1 LLVTLNQ
8 EDNANP
14 SKSKTFHEHFGEKW
28 LQQWR
33 ERWEKA
39 PPWMSVLRRKEEGA
53 ICTVHITTGSSQ
65 KLVVIGTFTA
75 GSLGPQSFFEFLA
88 VDPAMKGRHC

>member
-1 LLVTLNQ
+1 LNKLQIQRSGCLLVTLNQ

-39 PPWMSVLRRKEEGA
+39 PPWMSVLRMGGRREEGGGRRKEGFVLY
-53 ICTVHITTGSSQ
+53 T
-65 KLVVIGTFTA
+65 
-75 GSLGPQSFFEFLA
+75 SLLA
-88 VDPAMKGRHC
+88 QAKSW